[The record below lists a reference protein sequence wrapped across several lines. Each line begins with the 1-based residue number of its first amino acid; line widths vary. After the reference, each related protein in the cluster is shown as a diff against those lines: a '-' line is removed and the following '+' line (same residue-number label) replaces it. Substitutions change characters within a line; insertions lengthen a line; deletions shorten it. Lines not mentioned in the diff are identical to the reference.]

1 MSDTNVTG
9 EPQVIRSGNMF
20 STDSQDTLGVNQQ
33 LPLTAAPEVKITNK

>member
-9 EPQVIRSGNMF
+9 EAQVIRSGNMF
-20 STDSQDTLGVNQQ
+20 STDSQDTLGTQIE

>member
-20 STDSQDTLGVNQQ
+20 STDSQDTLGTQMEM
-33 LPLTAAPEVKITNK
+33 PLTAAPEVEINNK

>member
-20 STDSQDTLGVNQQ
+20 STDSQDTLGTQTE
-33 LPLTAAPEVKITNK
+33 LPLTVAPEVEINNK